1 MVVSAAFLLL
11 AILASGRFTA
21 DAGTT
26 SSPAAPATTVVVVQP
41 GESLWQI
48 ATRSAPGT
56 DPREWVTTVRGLN
69 GLGDATVV
77 AGQSI
82 RVPVSRTAA
91 ASS

>member
-1 MVVSAAFLLL
+1 MIASAAFLLL

-21 DAGTT
+21 DAGTA
-26 SSPAAPATTVVVVQP
+26 SSSAGPATTVIVVQP

-82 RVPVSRTAA
+82 LVPVSRTAA